1 MSWREGVAYRLA
13 RGCMSLVTSALQ
25 RFYINLL
32 KTSAVGN
39 GLNPSHVGK
48 RMRVLLGRW
57 SRALWLGAFLVSS
70 TGLALAQGSRQTSE
84 FDAIEERDRD
94 NPKARDQWFMRGRT
108 APNGESAAL
117 RFRAYQQKLQMRKLQ
132 FAARSVTAAA
142 QLFAGWA
149 GRRWAPLHWRRIRG
163 RGRTMAQF

>member
-1 MSWREGVAYRLA
+1 MVGRSQTEQSIVTNFMRASG
-13 RGCMSLVTSALQ
+13 RGLVL
-25 RFYINLL
+25 
-32 KTSAVGN
+32 
-39 GLNPSHVGK
+39 
-48 RMRVLLGRW
+48 
-57 SRALWLGAFLVSS
+57 ALWMGGLVVFS
-70 TGLALAQGSRQTSE
+70 TSLAYGQGSKKSSE
-84 FDAIEERDRD
+84 FEAIEERGRDR
-94 NPKARDQWFMRGRT
+94 PRARDEWFMRGRT